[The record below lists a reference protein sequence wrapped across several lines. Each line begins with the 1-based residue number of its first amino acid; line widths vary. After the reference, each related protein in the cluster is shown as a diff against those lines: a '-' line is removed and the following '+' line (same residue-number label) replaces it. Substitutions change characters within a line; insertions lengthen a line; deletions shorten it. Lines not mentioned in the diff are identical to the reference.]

1 MEMLRINLMR
11 LKSNAASH
19 EFGGGPLSEMPMTA
33 PRTTCPNALLARSW
47 RGPHD
52 APLDPVASRIS
63 ETQEGTRLEE
73 FAFLAFSPCR
83 AGFTHPRAGLIS
95 LSSAFARPKLLLPG
109 RIFWDNVLAERS
121 LLSYKTL
128 EGVRQTSVGG
138 ERTAQDRPVCFGLT
152 NKVPL
157 KNHNKFYQPA

>member
-1 MEMLRINLMR
+1 MR
-11 LKSNAASH
+11 LPTNPAGAPKRDAYDCAQNH
-19 EFGGGPLSEMPMTA
+19 LSECA
-33 PRTTCPNALLARSW
+33 PRAVLARPPWRSARPCRIADFRNPGGDKVGGVCFPRLLAMPR
-47 RGPHD
+47 
-52 APLDPVASRIS
+52 
-63 ETQEGTRLEE
+63 RLHP
-73 FAFLAFSPCR
+73 SPCWPD
-83 AGFTHPRAGLIS
+83 FLEFP
-95 LSSAFARPKLLLPG
+95 FARPKLLLPG

-157 KNHNKFYQPA
+157 KTITNSTSPHSPGATAGE

>member
-1 MEMLRINLMR
+1 MR

-19 EFGGGPLSEMPMTA
+19 ESGGGPLSEMPMTA

-73 FAFLAFSPCR
+73 FCFPRLLAMPRRLHPSPCWPD
-83 AGFTHPRAGLIS
+83 FLEFP
-95 LSSAFARPKLLLPG
+95 FARPKLLLPG

-157 KNHNKFYQPA
+157 KTITNSTSPHSPGATAGE

>member
-19 EFGGGPLSEMPMTA
+19 ESGGGPLSEMPMTA

-47 RGPHD
+47 RGPHG

-95 LSSAFARPKLLLPG
+95 LSSRLL
-109 RIFWDNVLAERS
+109 VRS
-121 LLSYKTL
+121 CSCRVGFFGIMFLQRGLSYPTKRL
-128 EGVRQTSVGG
+128 RASGKPRS
-138 ERTAQDRPVCFGLT
+138 AA
-152 NKVPL
+152 NVPL
-157 KNHNKFYQPA
+157 KTDRFASAPQIKFP